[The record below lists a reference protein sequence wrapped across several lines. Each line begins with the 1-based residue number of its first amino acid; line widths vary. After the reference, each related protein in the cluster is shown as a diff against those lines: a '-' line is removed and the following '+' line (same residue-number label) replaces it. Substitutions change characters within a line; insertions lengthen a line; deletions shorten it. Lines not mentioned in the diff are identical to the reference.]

1 MQRILLGIKTK
12 IMSELERV
20 MIQKQ
25 IQRELKKGLN
35 ERFKTKTKTTPVQ
48 PTLAIN

>member
-25 IQRELKKGLN
+25 IQRELKKGLK
-35 ERFKTKTKTTPVQ
+35 ERFKTKIKITPNQ